1 MLGTGQA
8 KLTLGEL
15 RGATCLVQ
23 TSLLAL
29 HDASVA
35 GQEASLLQGG
45 AVRITIDS
53 VQSAGNAEADGAG
66 LAGGAATVNEDDSV
80 ELAFELEQNDRGV
93 DLTLQQLGGEVLLQ
107 SAAVDG
113 PLAVTRNQTDTGDS
127 LLAATG
133 AVARLNRGGAGASAS
148 VGLGGVVGE
157 LLFGLDNLGVV
168 VFSAMILISSQVS
181 LGLLRDLGDL
191 EDLGLLRGVRVLG
204 ATEDTQAVELHL
216 GQTVLRQHALTAFL
230 MMRSGFF
237 SSSSA

>member
-45 AVRITIDS
+45 AVGITIDG

-66 LAGGAATVNEDDSV
+66 LAGGAAAVNEDDSV

-93 DLTLQQLGGEVLLQ
+93 DLTLQQLGREVLFQ
-107 SAAVDG
+107 GATIDG
-113 PLAVTRNQTDTGDS
+113 PLAGARNQANTGDGF
-127 LLAATG
+127 LTTTG
-133 AVARLNRGGAGASAS
+133 AVARSDGGSTGASAS
-148 VGLGGVVGE
+148 VGLGGVRGE
-157 LLFGLDNLGVV
+157 LPSVSRTAESL
-168 VFSAMILISSQVS
+168 VFSAMFLIS
-181 LGLLRDLGDL
+181 LRF
-191 EDLGLLRGVRVLG
+191 
-204 ATEDTQAVELHL
+204 T
-216 GQTVLRQHALTAFL
+216 
-230 MMRSGFF
+230 
-237 SSSSA
+237 

>member
-45 AVRITIDS
+45 AVGITIDG

-66 LAGGAATVNEDDSV
+66 LAGGAAAVNEDDSV

-93 DLTLQQLGGEVLLQ
+93 DLTLQQLG
-107 SAAVDG
+107 
-113 PLAVTRNQTDTGDS
+113 
-127 LLAATG
+127 
-133 AVARLNRGGAGASAS
+133 RGSTPPECG
-148 VGLGGVVGE
+148 
-157 LLFGLDNLGVV
+157 
-168 VFSAMILISSQVS
+168 
-181 LGLLRDLGDL
+181 R
-191 EDLGLLRGVRVLG
+191 
-204 ATEDTQAVELHL
+204 
-216 GQTVLRQHALTAFL
+216 
-230 MMRSGFF
+230 
-237 SSSSA
+237 

>member
-35 GQEASLLQGG
+35 GQEASLLQAG
-45 AVRITIDS
+45 A
-53 VQSAGNAEADGAG
+53 
-66 LAGGAATVNEDDSV
+66 VNEDDSV

-168 VFSAMILISSQVS
+168 GVFSHDSY
-181 LGLLRDLGDL
+181 LL
-191 EDLGLLRGVRVLG
+191 
-204 ATEDTQAVELHL
+204 
-216 GQTVLRQHALTAFL
+216 
-230 MMRSGFF
+230 SGFTWPAARPGR
-237 SSSSA
+237 SRRPGASAGCAGARRHGRYAGGRAAPWPDDSSAACP

>member
-45 AVRITIDS
+45 AVGITIDG

-66 LAGGAATVNEDDSV
+66 LAGGAAAVNEDDSV

-148 VGLGGVVGE
+148 VGLGGVRGE
-157 LLFGLDNLGVV
+157 LLLACCEIWAISKTWGFCGVCGCSAPRKIRRRSSCTLARRFFG
-168 VFSAMILISSQVS
+168 SMP
-181 LGLLRDLGDL
+181 
-191 EDLGLLRGVRVLG
+191 
-204 ATEDTQAVELHL
+204 
-216 GQTVLRQHALTAFL
+216 LTAFL

>member
-23 TSLLAL
+23 TSLLAF

-45 AVRITIDS
+45 AVGVTVDG
-53 VQSAGNAEADGAG
+53 VQSAGNAETDGTG
-66 LAGGAATVNEDDSV
+66 LTGGAAAVNEDDSV

-113 PLAVTRNQTDTGDS
+113 PLAITRNQTDTGDS

-133 AVARLNRGGAGASAS
+133 AVARLDRGGAGASAS
-148 VGLGGVVGE
+148 VGLGGVAGE
-157 LLFGLDNLGVV
+157 LLFGLDNLGSRWC
-168 VFSAMILISSQVS
+168 FSAMILISSQVFTWPAARPGRS
-181 LGLLRDLGDL
+181 RRPGASAGCAGARR
-191 EDLGLLRGVRVLG
+191 RGS
-204 ATEDTQAVELHL
+204 TQTVELHPWPD
-216 GQTVLRQHALTAFL
+216 G
-230 MMRSGFF
+230 
-237 SSSSA
+237 SSAACP

>member
-1 MLGTGQA
+1 MCRPA
-8 KLTLGEL
+8 FL
-15 RGATCLVQ
+15 RST
-23 TSLLAL
+23 TR
-29 HDASVA
+29 ASRVRKP
-35 GQEASLLQGG
+35 ASSGG
-45 AVRITIDS
+45 AVGITIDG

-66 LAGGAATVNEDDSV
+66 LAGGAAAVNEDDSV

-168 VFSAMILISSQVS
+168 GVSVHDFLSPLRFHLACCETWAISKTWASA
-181 LGLLRDLGDL
+181 GCA
-191 EDLGLLRGVRVLG
+191 VLG

-216 GQTVLRQHALTAFL
+216 GQTILRQHALNCEL
-230 MMRSGFF
+230 HSELRLLSHQVLY
-237 SSSSA
+237 

>member
-45 AVRITIDS
+45 AVGITIDG

-66 LAGGAATVNEDDSV
+66 LAGGAAAVNEDDSV

-133 AVARLNRGGAGASAS
+133 AVARLDRGGAGASAS
-148 VGLGGVVGE
+148 VGLGV
-157 LLFGLDNLGVV
+157 
-168 VFSAMILISSQVS
+168 
-181 LGLLRDLGDL
+181 
-191 EDLGLLRGVRVLG
+191 
-204 ATEDTQAVELHL
+204 
-216 GQTVLRQHALTAFL
+216 
-230 MMRSGFF
+230 
-237 SSSSA
+237 